1 MSGLKMGLAKKCKN
15 GEEKGNLLTIIR
27 EEKSF
32 EKKSPRTLEVEIYFR
47 GCEVFKTTERVAKP

>member
-15 GEEKGNLLTIIR
+15 GEKKGNLLTIIR

-32 EKKSPRTLEVEIYFR
+32 EKKNPWTLKVEIDFQ
-47 GCEVFKTTERVAKP
+47 GCEVVEPLKG